1 MCTSLQWTY
10 WRKQSYWHLMSDYA
24 AITVSHLSFH
34 YPRDWISLLLAAYS
48 HYLHAV
54 QQKLWVVS
62 THQKKGFSIVC
73 PRSPSAWRRLN
84 GGFIKGSV
92 EHNGQAFFHSRNTQS
107 AHHNGTVIPRRPTDR
122 QRLPCWRH
130 QDRRGTGKARRR
142 ARNCFLNVWHPRG
155 A

>member
-10 WRKQSYWHLMSDYA
+10 RWKQSYWHLMSDYA
-24 AITVSHLSFH
+24 AITVSTSPFTSLPSEFLF
-34 YPRDWISLLLAAYS
+34 SLLRTLLPPCSAAK
-48 HYLHAV
+48 AMGR
-54 QQKLWVVS
+54 VS

-92 EHNGQAFFHSRNTQS
+92 EHNGQAFLHSQNTQS
-107 AHHNGTVIPRRPTDR
+107 AHHNGTVIPGRPTDR

-130 QDRRGTGKARRR
+130 QDGRGTGKTRRR
-142 ARNCFLNVWHPRG
+142 ACNCFLNLWYPRG